1 MRQRMAERIRDVGT
15 SIFTEMSALAAR
27 HQAINLS
34 QGFPDFAGPEFV
46 KRAAVAAIDADLNQ
60 YAPSHGL
67 RPLREAVARSWL
79 RHHGRELDAEAEI
92 TVTSGATEALLAA
105 VLAVVDP
112 GDEVIV
118 FEPFYDAYPPDV
130 AMAGGTPRFV
140 RLAEPDWA
148 LPLDELRATVTP
160 RTRAIL
166 LNTPH
171 NPVGKVFGRAEL
183 EAIAGLAREHD
194 LLVISDEVYER
205 LVFDGAAHVPI
216 ATLPGMWERTLT
228 ISSTG
233 KTFSLT
239 GWKVGYVVAA
249 PELTAA
255 LRRVHQFMTF
265 ATATPFQSAMAAALD
280 AGAAYERELLD
291 FYTARRDELVAA
303 LRSAGFG
310 VAPPAGTYFVMA
322 DIRPFG
328 WDDDVA
334 FCRYLTSEIGVAAIP
349 PSAFYHD
356 AHQTG
361 MARFCFA
368 KRPETIAAAAD
379 RLQRLRPAGGA

>member
-46 KRAAVAAIDADLNQ
+46 KRAAVAAIDADNNQ

-67 RPLREAVARSWL
+67 RPLREAVARSWR
-79 RHHGRELDAEAEI
+79 RHHGRELDPEAEI

-105 VLAVVDP
+105 VLATLNP
-112 GDEVIV
+112 GDEAIV
-118 FEPFYDAYPPDV
+118 FEPFYDAYPPDL
-130 AMAGGTPRFV
+130 AMAGATPRFV
-140 RLAEPDWA
+140 RLAEPGWA
-148 LPLDELRATVTP
+148 LPLDELRAAITP

-171 NPVGKVFGRAEL
+171 NPVGKVFSPAEL
-183 EAIAGLAREHD
+183 QAIAGLALEHD

-239 GWKVGYVVAA
+239 GWKVGYAVAA

-265 ATATPFQSAMAAALD
+265 ATATPFQAAMAAALD
-280 AGAAYERELLD
+280 AGAEYERQLVD
-291 FYTARRDELVAA
+291 FYAARRDELVGA
-303 LRSAGFG
+303 LRAAGFG
-310 VAPPAGTYFVMA
+310 VAAPAGTYFAMA

-334 FCRYLTSEIGVAAIP
+334 FCRYLAGEIGVAAIP

-356 AHQTG
+356 GHQTG
-361 MARFCFA
+361 MVRFCFA

-379 RLQRLRPAGGA
+379 RLQRLRPAGGG